1 MRENTYAEL
10 MVHVPVCTHKE
21 PQNVLII
28 SDEASAMMDEIAK
41 YNTIDAKA
49 IGTDVDALR
58 EIGEKSFDVVISEA
72 AIDPVSTAHIN
83 RVLKEDG
90 LAAFAPFDLENSDA
104 STTKFKE
111 LGKYFKIAMPYSL
124 LATTVN
130 TAVLASKEYHPTA
143 DINLQRADLTDGF
156 TVYNSDL
163 HVGIFAMPTYIKK
176 AYLGIIKN

>member
-1 MRENTYAEL
+1 MKENTYAEL

-21 PQNVLII
+21 PKNVLII
-28 SDEASAMMDEIAK
+28 SDNASAMMDELSK
-41 YNTIDAKA
+41 YNNIDAKA
-49 IGTDVDALR
+49 VGVDIDALR
-58 EIGEKSFDVVISEA
+58 DIEEKSYDIVISEA
-72 AIDPVSTAHIN
+72 TIDPVSTAHTN

-90 LAAFAPFDLENSDA
+90 LAAFATFDLEKVDE
-104 STTKFKE
+104 STVKFKE
-111 LGKYFKIAMPYSL
+111 IGKYFKIAMPYSL

>member
-21 PQNVLII
+21 PKNVLII

>member
-21 PQNVLII
+21 PQNILVI
-28 SDEASAMMDEIAK
+28 SDNASAMIDEIAK
-41 YNTIDAKA
+41 YNAIDAKA
-49 IGTDVDALR
+49 IGEDVDALR
-58 EIGEKSFDVVISEA
+58 ELENESFDIVISEA
-72 AIDPVSTAHIN
+72 AIDTVMTAHIN
-83 RVLKEDG
+83 RVLKADG
-90 LAAFAPFDLENSDA
+90 LAAFAPFDLENRDQSSA
-104 STTKFKE
+104 KLKE

-124 LATTVN
+124 LATTAN

>member
-21 PQNVLII
+21 PHNLLIV
-28 SDEASAMMDEIAK
+28 SDEASAMMDEVAK
-41 YNTIDAKA
+41 HENIDAKA
-49 IGTDVDALR
+49 IQADVDALR
-58 EIGEKSFDVVISEA
+58 DIEEKSFDVVVSEA
-72 AIDPVSTAHIN
+72 AVDAVTTAHIN

-90 LAAFAPFDLENSDA
+90 VAVFAPFDLENTQE
-104 STTKFKE
+104 STAKFKE
-111 LGKYFKIAMPYSL
+111 IGKYFKIAMPYSL
-124 LATTVN
+124 LATTIN

-156 TVYNSDL
+156 RVYNSDL